1 MLLHLSDKSHIAAK
15 YARHWFL
22 KNSVFFEL
30 SWKYGA
36 LSSRTKLRLLQ
47 PLAWEK
53 YSYRERE
60 LFFFAVKKT
69 AGAPQLRKALPV
81 KAMWSEQ
88 QSCVFPSLCASRVKE
103 LHIKSWQE
111 SVCLQNRHLTTQPK
125 DSKTHGSLSSAED
138 VPVPPLEGDNY
149 FFISPYWWCNR
160 STPNTSCHPKLYM
173 GRAHIP
179 PNQLSAVA
187 RKSMQVW
194 IYN

>member
-15 YARHWFL
+15 HSRHWFL

-53 YSYRERE
+53 YSYREE
-60 LFFFAVKKT
+60 SFFFAVKRT
-69 AGAPQLRKALPV
+69 AGAPQFRKALPV

-88 QSCVFPSLCASRVKE
+88 QGRVFPSLRASHVKE

-111 SVCLQNRHLTTQPK
+111 SVCLQNGHLTTQPK

-149 FFISPYWWCNR
+149 FFYQPLLMMQQ
-160 STPNTSCHPKLYM
+160 LYTEY
-173 GRAHIP
+173 
-179 PNQLSAVA
+179 QLSSKAIHG
-187 RKSMQVW
+187 KSSYSPKSVECSSPEEYASLD
-194 IYN
+194 I

>member
-103 LHIKSWQE
+103 LHIKSWQV
-111 SVCLQNRHLTTQPK
+111 SMSPKQASHHTTQGQQ
-125 DSKTHGSLSSAED
+125 DSWIFEFSWGCASPSARGRQLFFYQPLLMMQQVYTQYQLSSKAIH
-138 VPVPPLEGDNY
+138 GKSSY
-149 FFISPYWWCNR
+149 SP
-160 STPNTSCHPKLYM
+160 
-173 GRAHIP
+173 
-179 PNQLSAVA
+179 
-187 RKSMQVW
+187 KSVECSSPEEYASLD
-194 IYN
+194 I